1 MKAKAVVAILLSPL
15 AVLIADEPQLK
26 NREPLPPN
34 GQTEYRIEQGK
45 HIPVRLLS
53 TVALHA
59 AGQKDHAYFQ
69 TVYPVVVLE
78 RTLIPAGS
86 YIDAQVTEIKR
97 IRAKGHSEF
106 YVRLGRLTLPNGK
119 QRQLSPSKG
128 TMTAAVSVHGASV
141 FIMPETTA
149 DIILEEAIVFPV
161 EQAPKR

>member
-1 MKAKAVVAILLSPL
+1 MTSKALVAILLCPL
-15 AVLIADEPQLK
+15 AMLIADEPQLK
-26 NREPLPPN
+26 SRQPLPPN
-34 GQTEYRIEQGK
+34 GQTEYRVEQGK

-59 AGQKDHAYFQ
+59 AGQRDHAYFQ

-86 YIDAQVTEIKR
+86 YLDAQVSEIKR
-97 IRAKGHSEF
+97 IRPKGRSEF

-119 QRQLSPSKG
+119 QRQLSPCKG
-128 TMTAAVSVHGASV
+128 TMMAAVSIHGASV

-149 DIILEEAIVFPV
+149 DIILEDPIVFPV
-161 EQAPKR
+161 EEAPNR